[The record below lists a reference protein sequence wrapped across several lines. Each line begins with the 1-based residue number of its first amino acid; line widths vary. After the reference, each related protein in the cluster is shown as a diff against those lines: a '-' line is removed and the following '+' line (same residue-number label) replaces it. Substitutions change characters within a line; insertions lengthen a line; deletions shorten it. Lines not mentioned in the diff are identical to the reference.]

1 MNEFISSLSVDLFNK
16 VKFMAHE
23 KINVVENPD
32 NDVSIRFEY
41 RGYMVQHVTLPEFGV
56 LKWMFEPLDK
66 SSDIEREWR
75 TSEELVIEAI
85 DSYEDEY

>member
-1 MNEFISSLSVDLFNK
+1 
-16 VKFMAHE
+16 MAHE